1 MYFLHQVRHVLE
13 LINVMFLNINWL
25 NWNQMNVNGQI
36 TPLPIVVFY
45 PDQVPEMRNY
55 WHSNDKNI
63 KD

>member
-1 MYFLHQVRHVLE
+1 
-13 LINVMFLNINWL
+13 MFLNINWL